1 MSRGDEILAQMLAA
15 VPDSYQKT
23 IGYPTYDWLAGAAIP
38 TAQVSLDLEEAKRK
52 LDPANLRGEE
62 LDRYIVPRTGLERT
76 AATFAQGEVTV
87 TGTGTVPAGTLF
99 ESHGGIQYAAT
110 AQVEAAGTAKVPV
123 QCVTP
128 GAAGNLPARA
138 VTLMPVQVAGIV
150 SAVNEAPMSE
160 GYEAETDAAYYARF
174 LARLRTPP
182 TSGNQYHY
190 LSWAMEV
197 PGVGGVQVYPLD
209 RGPNTV
215 GVVLIDQFGKP
226 ASRELVE
233 QVQTHIDPGS
243 RGLGEGAAPIGAKC
257 YAAAA
262 GEVKLNLSMQVTKS
276 EETAQE
282 TVTQAIRERV
292 GAYLTEIALEAYR
305 PVLASD
311 HAYEASFARIGA
323 AILEAAG
330 VEDYTGLTVN
340 GGTVNVKAASKQAA
354 VLGEVVVR
362 YAP

>member
-1 MSRGDEILAQMLAA
+1 MSKGDEILAQMLAA

-52 LDPANLRGEE
+52 LDPANLTGEE
-62 LDRYIVPRTGLERT
+62 LDRY
-76 AATFAQGEVTV
+76 
-87 TGTGTVPAGTLF
+87 
-99 ESHGGIQYAAT
+99 
-110 AQVEAAGTAKVPV
+110 
-123 QCVTP
+123 
-128 GAAGNLPARA
+128 
-138 VTLMPVQVAGIV
+138 
-150 SAVNEAPMSE
+150 
-160 GYEAETDAAYYARF
+160 
-174 LARLRTPP
+174 
-182 TSGNQYHY
+182 
-190 LSWAMEV
+190 LSWAMEA

-209 RGPNTV
+209 RGANTV

-233 QVQTHIDPGS
+233 QVQTYIDPGS
-243 RGLGEGAAPIGAKC
+243 RGLGEGAAPIGAYC
-257 YAAAA
+257 TVSAAEAVA
-262 GEVKLNLSMQVTKS
+262 VDLSV
-276 EETAQE
+276 
-282 TVTQAIRERV
+282 TVTAAPDADREAVTQGVRDRV

-305 PVLASD
+305 PVLAKD

-323 AILEAAG
+323 AILDVPG

>member
-52 LDPANLRGEE
+52 LDPANLTGEE

-76 AATFAQGEVTV
+76 EATFARGEVTV

-197 PGVGGVQVYPLD
+197 PGVGGVQIYPLD

-243 RGLGEGAAPIGAKC
+243 RGLGEGEAPIGAYC
-257 YAAAA
+257 TVSAAEALNVDLAVTVTAA
-262 GEVKLNLSMQVTKS
+262 PE
-276 EETAQE
+276 ADQE
-282 TVTQAIRERV
+282 TVTQGIRAAAA
-292 GAYLTEIALEAYR
+292 GLMAAAALEAYAPAVSGGR
-305 PVLASD
+305 SYRV
-311 HAYEASFARIGA
+311 SFAQLGA
-323 AILEAAG
+323 AILDVPG

-340 GGTVNVKAASKQAA
+340 GGTANVTVPAKAAA
-354 VLGEVVVR
+354 VLGEAVIQ
-362 YAP
+362 YGG

>member
-1 MSRGDEILAQMLAA
+1 MSKGDEILAQMLAA

-52 LDPANLRGEE
+52 LDPANLTGEE

-76 AATFAQGEVTV
+76 AATFARGEVTV

-99 ESHGGIQYAAT
+99 ESPGGIQYAAT

-128 GAAGNLPARA
+128 GAAGNLPART

-160 GYEAETDAAYYARF
+160 GYEAETDEAYYQRF
-174 LARLRTPP
+174 LVRLQTPP

-190 LSWAMEV
+190 LSWAMEA

-209 RGPNTV
+209 NTV

-233 QVQTHIDPGS
+233 QVQTYIDPGS

-262 GEVKLNLSMQVTKS
+262 GEVKVNLSMQVTKDA
-276 EETAQE
+276 ETDQE
-282 TVTQAIRERV
+282 AVTQAIRDRV
-292 GAYLTEIALEAYR
+292 EAYLTEIALEAYR
-305 PVLASD
+305 PVLAKD

-330 VEDYTGLTVN
+330 
-340 GGTVNVKAASKQAA
+340 
-354 VLGEVVVR
+354 EVVVR

>member
-1 MSRGDEILAQMLAA
+1 MSKGDEILAQMLAA

-38 TAQVSLDLEEAKRK
+38 TAQV
-52 LDPANLRGEE
+52 
-62 LDRYIVPRTGLERT
+62 
-76 AATFAQGEVTV
+76 
-87 TGTGTVPAGTLF
+87 
-99 ESHGGIQYAAT
+99 
-110 AQVEAAGTAKVPV
+110 EAAGTAKVPV
-123 QCVTP
+123 QCVTA

-138 VTLMPVQVAGIV
+138 VSLMPVQVAGIV
-150 SAVNEAPMSE
+150 SAINEAPMAE

-174 LARLRTPP
+174 LVRLRTPP

-190 LSWAMEV
+190 LTWAMEV
-197 PGVGGVQVYPLD
+197 PGVGGVQVYPLEK
-209 RGPNTV
+209 GANTV

-233 QVQTHIDPGS
+233 QVQAHIDPGS

-282 TVTQAIRERV
+282 TVTQAIRARV

-305 PVLASD
+305 PVLAAD

-323 AILEAAG
+323 AILEAPG

-340 GGTVNVKAASKQAA
+340 GGTVNIRAASKQAA

>member
-1 MSRGDEILAQMLAA
+1 MSKGDEILAQMLAA

-52 LDPANLRGEE
+52 LDPANLTGEE

-76 AATFAQGEVTV
+76 AATFARGEVTV

-99 ESHGGIQYAAT
+99 ESQGGIQYAAT
-110 AQVEAAGTAKVPV
+110 AQVEAAGSAKVPV
-123 QCVTP
+123 QCVTA
-128 GAAGNLPARA
+128 GAAGNLPART

-160 GYEAETDAAYYARF
+160 GYEAETDEAYYQRF
-174 LARLRTPP
+174 LVRLQTPP

-190 LSWAMEV
+190 LSWAMEA

-209 RGPNTV
+209 RGANTV

-233 QVQTHIDPGS
+233 QVQTYIDPGS
-243 RGLGEGAAPIGAKC
+243 RGLGEGAAPIGAYC
-257 YAAAA
+257 TVSAAEAVA
-262 GEVKLNLSMQVTKS
+262 VDLSV
-276 EETAQE
+276 
-282 TVTQAIRERV
+282 TVTAAPDADREAVTQGVRDRV

-305 PVLASD
+305 PVLAKD

-323 AILEAAG
+323 AILDVSG

>member
-1 MSRGDEILAQMLAA
+1 
-15 VPDSYQKT
+15 
-23 IGYPTYDWLAGAAIP
+23 
-38 TAQVSLDLEEAKRK
+38 
-52 LDPANLRGEE
+52 
-62 LDRYIVPRTGLERT
+62 
-76 AATFAQGEVTV
+76 
-87 TGTGTVPAGTLF
+87 
-99 ESHGGIQYAAT
+99 
-110 AQVEAAGTAKVPV
+110 
-123 QCVTP
+123 
-128 GAAGNLPARA
+128 
-138 VTLMPVQVAGIV
+138 
-150 SAVNEAPMSE
+150 MSE
-160 GYEAETDAAYYARF
+160 GYEAETDEAYYARF
-174 LARLRTPP
+174 LVRLRTPP

-190 LSWAMEV
+190 LTWAMEV
-197 PGVGGVQVYPLD
+197 PGVGGVQVYPLEK
-209 RGPNTV
+209 GANTV

-233 QVQTHIDPGS
+233 QVQAHIDPGS

-323 AILEAAG
+323 AILEAPG

-340 GGTVNVKAASKQAA
+340 GGTVNIRAASKQAA